1 MRFVQYLVLAL
12 TAVTAACG
20 DDLGPV
26 NWSDVPDTL
35 QIFSVSR
42 PDLLGMP
49 SAFDGVTLRRVS
61 VEQGA
66 SWDFALAERDG
77 GFVMLPL
84 SATENADTL
93 AALATIGDDVT
104 LDDVTEAP
112 PRSDFVNEPVPIETG
127 TVYVL
132 RTRRA
137 RCSSISSLTGPRY
150 GKLKAIAVD
159 AEEGTYEF
167 EVVVNPRCNDRAL
180 IPPDDDDD

>member
-1 MRFVQYLVLAL
+1 MRLVRYCGLVL

-20 DDLGPV
+20 DDLGPI
-26 NWSDVPDTL
+26 NWSDVPDTV

-42 PDLLGMP
+42 PDLLGLP
-49 SAFDGVTLRRVS
+49 SAFDGVSFPPRPVP

-66 SWDFALAERDG
+66 GWDFALAEQNG

-93 AALATIGDDVT
+93 AALATIGDVT

-112 PRSDFVNEPVPIETG
+112 PNSDFVEEPVPIEPG

-132 RTRRA
+132 RTRRS
-137 RCSSISSLTGPRY
+137 RCNAISSLTGPRY

-159 AEEGTYEF
+159 EEEGTYEF
-167 EVVVNPRCNDRAL
+167 EVVINPQCNDRSL
-180 IPPDDDDD
+180 VPPDDD